1 MNKGNSEI
9 FVTSLFVLI
18 LKDNNVRPIVGICM
32 F

>member
-18 LKDNNVRPIVGICM
+18 LKDNNVQPIVGICM